1 MDPQL
6 SVVIICVDVT
16 RLGILRSRIRALRMR
31 LHGSDLGAR
40 TSGTKVSNIT
50 VTHSFLAYSAFSSH
64 HSRFFF
70 FLSTTI
76 ILKNQ
81 QIGL

>member
-1 MDPQL
+1 
-6 SVVIICVDVT
+6 
-16 RLGILRSRIRALRMR
+16 MR